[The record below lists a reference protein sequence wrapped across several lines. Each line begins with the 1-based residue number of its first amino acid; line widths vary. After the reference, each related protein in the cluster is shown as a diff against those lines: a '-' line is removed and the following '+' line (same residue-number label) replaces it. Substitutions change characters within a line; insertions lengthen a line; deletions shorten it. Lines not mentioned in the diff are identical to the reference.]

1 MTHEPD
7 DSSTPETPDDQKDS
21 QDRNEAQDP
30 KDPDKAQGARKERVL
45 HTRVPAV
52 LELELKRLAQSWRVP
67 VSNVVRAILEDAVAA
82 VDVVGRRAEGN
93 LHHVVDR
100 LAEQRERLRTIAH
113 QEPGKPE
120 QAAEASAA
128 TAGSDTPA
136 PDGQDLDVLAGVIG
150 FQSLK
155 LATTTTC
162 SKCGRAMRAGEE
174 AYLGV
179 REGQGP
185 RVLIGAECLP
195 EANESKNDPT
205 EDES

>member
-1 MTHEPD
+1 VTHDKPEEVPPSADPKEPD
-7 DSSTPETPDDQKDS
+7 KS
-21 QDRNEAQDP
+21 Q
-30 KDPDKAQGARKERVL
+30 GSRKERVL

-67 VSNVVRAILEDAVAA
+67 VSNVVRAILEDAVTA

-100 LAEQRERLRTIAH
+100 LAEQRERLRHITHADSPEDER
-113 QEPGKPE
+113 QANESEGEAVPPGAEPPRDE
-120 QAAEASAA
+120 
-128 TAGSDTPA
+128 
-136 PDGQDLDVLAGVIG
+136 LAGIIG
-150 FQSLK
+150 YQSLR
-155 LATTTTC
+155 LATKATC
-162 SKCGRAMRAGEE
+162 SRCGRVIRAGEE

-179 REGQGP
+179 REGDGP

-195 EANESKNDPT
+195 TAEDEQDKQVS